1 MGAGANSANRAAIGA
16 STIRSAGVDIVPMP
30 MPMPMPV
37 RAGVDAE
44 GRADWVRV
52 LRVEPLRA
60 LESDRRAT
68 APADGFRLGAAVWLN
83 G

>member
-1 MGAGANSANRAAIGA
+1 
-16 STIRSAGVDIVPMP
+16 MP
-30 MPMPMPV
+30 VRCDAMPMPV

-44 GRADWVRV
+44 VRPAARRPGRV
-52 LRVEPLRA
+52 LGGEPLRA
-60 LESDRRAT
+60 LESDLRAT

>member
-16 STIRSAGVDIVPMP
+16 STIRSAGVDIVP

>member
-1 MGAGANSANRAAIGA
+1 
-16 STIRSAGVDIVPMP
+16 
-30 MPMPMPV
+30 MPMPV

-44 GRADWVRV
+44 DRPAARRPGRV
-52 LRVEPLRA
+52 LGGEPLRA
-60 LESDRRAT
+60 LESDLRAT